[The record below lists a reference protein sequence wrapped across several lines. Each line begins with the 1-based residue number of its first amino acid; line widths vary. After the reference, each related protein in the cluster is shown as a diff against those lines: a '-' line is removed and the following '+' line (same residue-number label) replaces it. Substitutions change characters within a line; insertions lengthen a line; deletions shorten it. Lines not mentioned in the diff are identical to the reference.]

1 MHARRVSTPSR
12 STPRERATGDRA
24 QRAPRR
30 WVRILRTIAEV
41 GTILVAIPT
50 LVLWCSVPNTKPLAT
65 QNPTSTAFIDLR
77 REQAAS
83 AGKKFELKF
92 EWRPLGKI
100 SRYLRAAVVY
110 AEDWRFYDHDGVD
123 WDAIEKAIDANLS
136 RGSLAIGGSTITQQ
150 LAKNLYLSPSR
161 SFIRKLREML
171 IAFSLE
177 DDLSK
182 QRILEIYLNVVEWG
196 DGVFGAE
203 AAAQKWFHHSAQ
215 ALTAAEAVR
224 LAIALPNP
232 FERAPNVKS
241 AMLTK
246 KAVRLI
252 RLLRMQGLIDKA
264 QERVALDAVGAP
276 HTPVL
281 ERTRSLADVDEDED
295 TIEPIAPQA
304 PVTKPDD
311 VSGEV
316 PIDAASVE
324 PTFEPQLEPDGG
336 ATAPY

>member
-1 MHARRVSTPSR
+1 MR
-12 STPRERATGDRA
+12 S
-24 QRAPRR
+24 
-30 WVRILRTIAEV
+30 VAEV

-50 LVLWCSVPNTKPLAT
+50 LLLWCSVPNTAPLAT
-65 QNPTSTAFIDLR
+65 ETPTSTAFIDLR
-77 REQAAS
+77 REQAAD
-83 AGKKFELKF
+83 AGKPFTLSF

-123 WDAIEKAIDANLS
+123 WDAIEKAIDANLAK
-136 RGSLAIGGSTITQQ
+136 GSLAIGGSTITQQ

-161 SFIRKLREML
+161 SFVRKIREML

-177 DDLSK
+177 DHLDK

-215 ALTAAEAVR
+215 SLSPAEAVR

-232 FERAPNVKS
+232 FARAPNVTS
-241 AMLTK
+241 PMLAK

-252 RLLRMQGLIDKA
+252 RLLRIQGLIDKS
-264 QERVALDAVGAP
+264 QERAALDAVGAP
-276 HTPVL
+276 KTPVL
-281 ERTRSLADVDEDED
+281 EKTRTLADLAEQGDD
-295 TIEPIAPQA
+295 EPIAPRA
-304 PVTKPDD
+304 PITSPQDTTPPSNDAAMPAEPTTEPTTKPTT
-311 VSGEV
+311 
-316 PIDAASVE
+316 E
-324 PTFEPQLEPDGG
+324 PTIEPTIDPDGG